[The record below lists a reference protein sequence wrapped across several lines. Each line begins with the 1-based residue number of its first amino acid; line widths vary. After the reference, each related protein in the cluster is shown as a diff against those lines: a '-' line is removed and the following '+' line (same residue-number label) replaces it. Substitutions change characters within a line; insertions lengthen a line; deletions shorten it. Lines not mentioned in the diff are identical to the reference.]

1 MFARQSLWDSN
12 NIKCI
17 NVDPA
22 IHLFCYTVT
31 GDALLF
37 QPLLTLEL
45 NSKRFLIGQW
55 TKKQKILS
63 KGIKV
68 PKRYIKKLLQ
78 INEYYLFCGNGL
90 SGLSGKWLNNA
101 SFQSAYINEFIK
113 SYTLQNL
120 HF

>member
-78 INEYYLFCGNGL
+78 INEYYLFCGNEL

-101 SFQSAYINEFIK
+101 GFQSAYINEFIK